1 MERWNVAAITLTR
14 TASPRPD
21 RLDRRILLILAAIVF
36 TLSFAGAGTILLSKK
51 ASSAGLHATPAVRA
65 DSVTYA
71 RLPAMSFTLNDGTR
85 LRELQLRVVLEMD
98 PTVTAKSVELY
109 FPQIADAMSLRML
122 DVDPEELRGA
132 EGPIYVKDALRFAA
146 AKVLRPLK
154 VRQVLVQ
161 DMLLR

>member
-1 MERWNVAAITLTR
+1 MAAVTVNRVAQPQSER
-14 TASPRPD
+14 
-21 RLDRRILLILAAIVF
+21 RLDRRILLILAALVVA
-36 TLSFAGAGTILLSKK
+36 LSSAGAGTILLRKQLSP
-51 ASSAGLHATPAVRA
+51 AGGRTPAVEVKPGA
-65 DSVTYA
+65 VTYA

-85 LRELQLRVVLEMD
+85 LRELQLRVVLELD
-98 PTVTAKSVELY
+98 PSVPAKAVEPY
-109 FPQIADAMSLRML
+109 IPHITDAISLRMS

-132 EGPIYVKDALRFAA
+132 EGPLYVKDALRYSA